1 MARQRRRACRATLIS
16 SSSDRRRGAGGSEE
30 RRAPGPPRAGDNLR
44 AALPLL
50 RDRGIPCETSRL
62 RVVPRSG
69 IIDSTG
75 VLEVVSFLEETF
87 GIVVGDSEMLPE
99 NLDSVQNLVA
109 FIERKRSASAP

>member
-1 MARQRRRACRATLIS
+1 MNPAERIRQFITTNFYVPDPAK
-16 SSSDRRRGAGGSEE
+16 
-30 RRAPGPPRAGDNLR
+30 
-44 AALPLL
+44 LL
-50 RDRGIPCETSRL
+50 DSASFL
-62 RVVPRSG
+62 DQG

-87 GIVVGDSEMLPE
+87 GIVVGDTEMLPE